1 MRPAL
6 ALMCAGL
13 LAACASVGCP
23 NDDRESGIGGTGR
36 CEQGDM
42 VVPPTAVANSG
53 SAAQQTKAFAST

>member
-1 MRPAL
+1 MRLAL

-42 VVPPTAVANSG
+42 VVPTAVANSG
-53 SAAQQTKAFAST
+53 SAAQQTKALAST